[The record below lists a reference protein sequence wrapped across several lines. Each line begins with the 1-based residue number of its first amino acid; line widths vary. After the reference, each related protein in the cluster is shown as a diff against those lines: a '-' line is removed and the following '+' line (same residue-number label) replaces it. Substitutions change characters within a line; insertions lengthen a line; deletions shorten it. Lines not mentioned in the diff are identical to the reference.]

1 MMTVPWEVQR
11 IRTVRM
17 NLEQLMQLPQKPRQF
32 QLSSECPSP
41 SVALM
46 ELLPRDSFKEKKR
59 KKYVCNEKGTDNK
72 SILVNIQINKGY
84 SPYKNELLE
93 F

>member
-1 MMTVPWEVQR
+1 
-11 IRTVRM
+11 
-17 NLEQLMQLPQKPRQF
+17 
-32 QLSSECPSP
+32 
-41 SVALM
+41 M

-72 SILVNIQINKGY
+72 SILANIQINKGY
-84 SPYKNELLE
+84 SPYENELLE